1 MMKQR
6 INRLQS
12 DFFQVNQ
19 ALADEKNKNNY
30 LSVILESLKSNLTQ
44 SQNKENKMAEK
55 YKVLKKK
62 YREIKDQFNDKLFEK
77 IAELEKNHKV
87 EMETLGELLAISN
100 EKVIKL
106 EKEKI
111 IEKEKEKTEKKNLTI
126 MDSTIQP
133 TTCMGT
139 FFSSKP
145 SNNIRERSKSIQKPA
160 FPLPKFKETFLTPPR
175 IQKILEKNDKSAP
188 NSAKK
193 NQFWSKFRPK
203 RRSSSTFNKKFE
215 FKPEITPVAASNA
228 VPKNNYLNI
237 NFDIQEIAD
246 IKFLVQRSDNQGDQ
260 IDQNRKQEQDFEKSR
275 AENSVEIYENQT
287 FRISDNYF
295 ESFDIRNMNFREAIG
310 CSTKI
315 GNFTDNVTQ
324 NDQNNEEN
332 ENGDDSG
339 NPKSN
344 ESSRTN
350 SKSKL
355 EFDKTPILEAIAER
369 KSSGESD
376 SDSSDSSSIHLR
388 TSLVKNLESK
398 NIMAQDNPTGLKRT
412 KAALSNMIHVLNQN
426 LEENERVG
434 GTTSS
439 AGLNWFGFFFA
450 VVFLCCF

>member
-1 MMKQR
+1 
-6 INRLQS
+6 
-12 DFFQVNQ
+12 
-19 ALADEKNKNNY
+19 
-30 LSVILESLKSNLTQ
+30 
-44 SQNKENKMAEK
+44 
-55 YKVLKKK
+55 
-62 YREIKDQFNDKLFEK
+62 
-77 IAELEKNHKV
+77 
-87 EMETLGELLAISN
+87 
-100 EKVIKL
+100 
-106 EKEKI
+106 
-111 IEKEKEKTEKKNLTI
+111 
-126 MDSTIQP
+126 
-133 TTCMGT
+133 MG
-139 FFSSKP
+139 
-145 SNNIRERSKSIQKPA
+145 
-160 FPLPKFKETFLTPPR
+160 
-175 IQKILEKNDKSAP
+175 
-188 NSAKK
+188 
-193 NQFWSKFRPK
+193 
-203 RRSSSTFNKKFE
+203 
-215 FKPEITPVAASNA
+215 
-228 VPKNNYLNI
+228 
-237 NFDIQEIAD
+237 
-246 IKFLVQRSDNQGDQ
+246 KFLVQRSDNRGDQ

-426 LEENERVG
+426 
-434 GTTSS
+434 
-439 AGLNWFGFFFA
+439 
-450 VVFLCCF
+450 